1 MARGGGGG
9 RWQWKRN
16 PCRII
21 QEAEASIGAYSGTK
35 ERGEAREEGSGL
47 AGLGTQKDRG
57 PDETGTLAS
66 GSEGVCGLCNDGL
79 DVLIHL

>member
-47 AGLGTQKDRG
+47 AGLGTKG
-57 PDETGTLAS
+57 PRT
-66 GSEGVCGLCNDGL
+66 
-79 DVLIHL
+79 

>member
-1 MARGGGGG
+1 MIAYKVISRIVCSCCECNTSPAVVNGGPTDGAW
-9 RWQWKRN
+9 RRQWKRN

-47 AGLGTQKDRG
+47 AGLGTKG
-57 PDETGTLAS
+57 PRT
-66 GSEGVCGLCNDGL
+66 
-79 DVLIHL
+79 